1 VAAGLLPPGFA
12 NPEVAASRTGPDTVD
27 GIAPAHGWQT
37 WSTDTMQAKRD
48 SAPWNASLTKAA

>member
-1 VAAGLLPPGFA
+1 LLPPGFA

-27 GIAPAHGWQT
+27 GIAPTHGWQT

-48 SAPWNASLTKAA
+48 GAPWNASLTEAA